1 MVVLERK
8 EDIWLAREAIPELFT
23 HFVLFFPGRVLGQG
37 FQGKVQGQQLFYEWK
52 YAEIYNP
59 PVSASFTICYFQL
72 KKLEMAGFSQFYLI
86 NCAAL
91 QKRFVF
97 ELQLTRNKHSQGRAQ
112 KLQNNSLPFYCDA
125 NVAQCT
131 KSLLLLQ
138 LHRVTYLVNFHSK
151 QSQKSTSRFIP
162 PLHFLEE
169 MWIAITVLSQKKKNL
184 IAYILFQEIT
194 MNAFFQCIPYIT
206 STE

>member
-72 KKLEMAGFSQFYLI
+72 KKLEMVGFSQFYLI
-86 NCAAL
+86 NCAAV
-91 QKRFVF
+91 QKWFVF
-97 ELQLTRNKHSQGRAQ
+97 ELQLTRNKHSQGRAP

-169 MWIAITVLSQKKKNL
+169 MWIAITVLSQKKKIWLL
-184 IAYILFQEIT
+184 IFSFKKSLWMHSFSVFPI
-194 MNAFFQCIPYIT
+194 
-206 STE
+206 